1 MLLIAGILLGAH
13 AFGGARPRVVAPAR
27 GVAASRVRC
36 TTRMSTELDQAV
48 DAGAGTRTFSPER
61 SEKLPLPAKERLWLE
76 SIAAYYNDEK
86 PLLSDEDYA
95 RLKLDLEFEASK
107 YVTMSAEELKFVI
120 ASSRYREGK
129 PIMSDVE
136 YDTLRKKLKNQN
148 SAAAIHEAPTCRVRR
163 WRRARVARGTRGAR
177 ALERRRSRARARP
190 PAAVGAVP
198 AAQVD
203 TGVCKSDAVPDQGK
217 NAVLYLPGTVAA
229 TVLWT
234 EALYWTQRMDP
245 LIAAILGSPLIYL
258 IARLIT
264 EKILFQNPL
273 IVSAT
278 CPNCQSVINLYFGD
292 VLGVDNQNVQQTE
305 HDCPVCKTKLRG
317 SRDTMIVQ
325 TVEEKRPAK

>member
-148 SAAAIHEAPTCRVRR
+148 SAAAIHEAPTCRV
-163 WRRARVARGTRGAR
+163 
-177 ALERRRSRARARP
+177 
-190 PAAVGAVP
+190 
-198 AAQVD
+198 D